1 MSNKQLFRIQ
11 FVNQGRIY
19 DVYAREV
26 SQGRLFGFLEVAGM
40 VFGKRSELVVDP
52 SEEKLKTEF
61 EGVTRSY
68 IPMHSVIRIDEV
80 AKEGQARISKA
91 EGNVT
96 SFPISYYP
104 PNNQK

>member
-11 FVNQGRIY
+11 FMNQGRIY

-26 SQGRLFGFLEVAGM
+26 SQGRLFGFLEVADM